1 MKKLTDYK
9 DDAAIEL
16 WADLLDP
23 LSEILTD
30 DKIRKV
36 VQSGKSKM
44 DIVKEIL
51 KRHRKQATKILLR
64 IDDTPIDGLN
74 IIVRLVDL
82 VTDIGNNEEI
92 RGFFGYA
99 EQDQTE
105 KESSGSAMENI
116 EEQEK

>member
-9 DDAAIEL
+9 DNEAIDL

-23 LSEILTD
+23 LSDILTD
-30 DKIRKV
+30 EKIRKV

-51 KRHRKQATKILLR
+51 KRHKKQATEILLR
-64 IDDTPIDGLN
+64 IDNTPIDGLN

-82 VTDIGNNEEI
+82 VTDIGENEEI

-105 KESSGSAMENI
+105 DESSGSPTENI
-116 EEQEK
+116 EA